1 MNISVYTRHE
11 ADCPKRKDRY
21 WKKCNCP
28 NWLYY
33 NRQSRGYSVSRGSHV
48 TLDYTGRPSPGRPE
62 HTPAVANAVW
72 DLQRECLGLLRAVG
86 GPSAECF
93 RFPRIGA
100 PALQI

>member
-33 NRQSRGYSVSRGSHV
+33 NRQSRA
-48 TLDYTGRPSPGRPE
+48 TLFLE
-62 HTPAVANAVW
+62 VAT
-72 DLQRECLGLLRAVG
+72 
-86 GPSAECF
+86 
-93 RFPRIGA
+93 
-100 PALQI
+100 